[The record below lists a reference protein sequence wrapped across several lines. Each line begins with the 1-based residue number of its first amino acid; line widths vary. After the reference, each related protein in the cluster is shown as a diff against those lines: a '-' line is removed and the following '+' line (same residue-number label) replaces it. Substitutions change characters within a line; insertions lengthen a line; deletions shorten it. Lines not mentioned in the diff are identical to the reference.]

1 WLVVGFEPA
10 FVHAFNGDFD
20 AALDVLEELVDN
32 GWRYYW
38 WVLEPYPI
46 FEPIA
51 DHPRFRALQE
61 KLEAGVR
68 EQREWFEARR
78 NEPLI

>member
-1 WLVVGFEPA
+1 MVGFEPA

-32 GWRYYW
+32 DWRYYW

-51 DHPRFRALQE
+51 DHPRFRALVE
-61 KLEAGVR
+61 ALEAGVR
-68 EQREWFEARR
+68 EQHEWFEANRD
-78 NEPLI
+78 EPLI